1 MKKTITILLAALL
14 LISLCVSCN
23 NGSIVD
29 DAFTCI
35 VTFDGNGADTAEQT
49 QQRVSKGVG
58 ISLKG
63 NTFIKDGFCFLWW
76 NTEANGSGTDYFN
89 GQHICFDE
97 DLTLYAQW
105 GILISEDTTALTD
118 GNRYTLNRS
127 VEVAERLTVTGNVS
141 LILPD
146 GYRLTAQKGIS
157 VNEGNSL
164 TIDSLGSGTGELA
177 AIASDDNTFDAAIG
191 GEEGFSSGL
200 ITIYGGNVTA
210 TYGGSFGAAIGGGR
224 NGSGT
229 VTIYG
234 GNVTVTNKS
243 RFGAAIGGGDKGN
256 GTVTI
261 YDGNVNVVYSDG
273 HAAAIGG
280 GTGKDGTVTINGGNV
295 TATSTEYGAA
305 IGGGGE
311 GNGTVTINGGSVTVT
326 SKKYGAAIGGG
337 DEGNG
342 TVTING
348 GTVTAIG
355 EFDGPGIGCGYGGSG
370 GSLTINGGTVFAS
383 GRDYGAGI
391 GGAYTGS
398 GIDVTINGG
407 QVLAIGGEDEAAGIG
422 KGRSGANDGTL
433 TLGEGVALEV
443 SSNCSDWSDYDGTT
457 RQRYMRTK

>member
-1 MKKTITILLAALL
+1 MKKVFAVLISVVLLLLLSVSCSSDGSVDEAFNCTIT
-14 LISLCVSCN
+14 
-23 NGSIVD
+23 
-29 DAFTCI
+29 
-35 VTFDGNGADTAEQT
+35 FDSNGADSEEQAY
-49 QQRVSKGVG
+49 QRVGKGIG
-58 ISLKG
+58 IDLKG
-63 NTFIKDGFCFLWW
+63 NTFIKDGFGFLWW
-76 NTEANGSGTDYFN
+76 NTEADGSGTDYFT
-89 GQHICFDE
+89 GQHVCFDE
-97 DLTLYAQW
+97 DMTLYAQW
-105 GILISEDTTALTD
+105 GILISEDKTALTD
-118 GNRYTLNRS
+118 GNRYTLDRN
-127 VEVAERLTVTGNVS
+127 VEIAERVTVTGNVS

-210 TYGGSFGAAIGGGR
+210 TYGGLFGAAIGGGR

-370 GSLTINGGTVFAS
+370 GSLTINGGTVSAS
-383 GRDYGAGI
+383 GRDFGAGI
-391 GGAYTGS
+391 GGAYSGS

-422 KGRSGANDGTL
+422 RGRSGANDGTL

-443 SSNCSDWSDYDGTT
+443 SSDNENWSDYDGTT
-457 RQRYMRTK
+457 RQKYMRTK

>member
-1 MKKTITILLAALL
+1 MKKTITILLAVVL

-35 VTFDGNGADTAEQT
+35 ITFDGNGADTAEQM

-76 NTEANGSGTDYFN
+76 NTEADGSGKSYFN

-127 VEVAERLTVTGNVS
+127 VEVAERLTVTGNVT

-164 TIDSLGSGTGELA
+164 TIDSLGIGTGELA

-210 TYGGSFGAAIGGGR
+210 TYEGSFGAAIGGGR

-243 RFGAAIGGGDKGN
+243 RFGAAIGGGDNGN

-261 YDGNVNVVYSDG
+261 YDGNVNVYSDG

-280 GTGKDGTVTINGGNV
+280 GAGKDGTVTINGGNV
-295 TATSTEYGAA
+295 TATSTEF
-305 IGGGGE
+305 
-311 GNGTVTINGGSVTVT
+311 
-326 SKKYGAAIGGG
+326 GAAIGGG

-355 EFDGPGIGCGYGGSG
+355 EFDGPGIGCGYDGSG
-370 GSLTINGGTVFAS
+370 GSLTINGGKVFAS

-422 KGRSGANDGTL
+422 RGRSGANDGTL

-443 SSNCSDWSDYDGTT
+443 SSDNENWSDYDGTT

>member
-1 MKKTITILLAALL
+1 MKKVFAVLISVVLLLLLSVSCSSDGSVDEAFNCTIT
-14 LISLCVSCN
+14 
-23 NGSIVD
+23 
-29 DAFTCI
+29 
-35 VTFDGNGADTAEQT
+35 FDSNGADSEEQAY
-49 QQRVSKGVG
+49 QRVGKGIG
-58 ISLKG
+58 IDLKG
-63 NTFIKDGFCFLWW
+63 NTFIKDGFGFLWW
-76 NTEANGSGTDYFN
+76 NTEADGSGTDYFT
-89 GQHICFDE
+89 GQHVCFDE
-97 DLTLYAQW
+97 DMTLYAQW
-105 GILISEDTTALTD
+105 GILISEDKTALTD
-118 GNRYTLNRS
+118 GNRYTLDRN
-127 VEVAERLTVTGNVS
+127 VEIAERVTVTGNVS

-210 TYGGSFGAAIGGGR
+210 TYGGLFGAAIGGGR

-370 GSLTINGGTVFAS
+370 GSLTINGGTVSAS
-383 GRDYGAGI
+383 GRDFGAGI
-391 GGAYTGS
+391 GGAYNGS
-398 GIDVTINGG
+398 GFDVTINGG
-407 QVLAIGGEDEAAGIG
+407 QVYTQGADGAAGIG
-422 KGRSGANDGTL
+422 RGRTGAGDGTL

-443 SSNCSDWSDYDGTT
+443 SSNGSDWSDYDGTT

>member
-1 MKKTITILLAALL
+1 MKKTITILLAVVL

-35 VTFDGNGADTAEQT
+35 VTFDGNGADTAEQM

-76 NTEANGSGTDYFN
+76 NTEADGSGKSYFN

-127 VEVAERLTVTGNVS
+127 VEVAERLTVTGNVT

-164 TIDSLGSGTGELA
+164 TIDSLGIGTGELA

-234 GNVTVTNKS
+234 GNVTVTNNS
-243 RFGAAIGGGDKGN
+243 RFGAAIGGGDNGN

-261 YDGNVNVVYSDG
+261 YDGNVNVYSDG

-280 GTGKDGTVTINGGNV
+280 GAGKDGTVTINGGNV
-295 TATSTEYGAA
+295 TATSTEF
-305 IGGGGE
+305 
-311 GNGTVTINGGSVTVT
+311 
-326 SKKYGAAIGGG
+326 GAAIGGG

-355 EFDGPGIGCGYGGSG
+355 EFDGPGIGCGYDGSG
-370 GSLTINGGTVFAS
+370 GSLTINGGKVFAS

-422 KGRSGANDGTL
+422 RGRSGANDGTL

-443 SSNCSDWSDYDGTT
+443 SSDNENWSDYDGTT
-457 RQRYMRTK
+457 RQQYMRTK

>member
-1 MKKTITILLAALL
+1 MRKIIAVLVSVILLMLLSVSCSSDGSVDEAFNCTITF
-14 LISLCVSCN
+14 N
-23 NGSIVD
+23 
-29 DAFTCI
+29 
-35 VTFDGNGADTAEQT
+35 GNGADTAEQM

-76 NTEANGSGTDYFN
+76 NTEADGSGKSYFN

-127 VEVAERLTVTGNVS
+127 VEVAERLTVTGNVT

-200 ITIYGGNVTA
+200 ITLYGGNVTA

-229 VTIYG
+229 VSIYGGNVWATYEGTYGAAIGGGDKGSGTVTIYG

-243 RFGAAIGGGDKGN
+243 RFGAAIGGGRN
-256 GTVTI
+256 SSGTVTI
-261 YDGNVNVVYSDG
+261 FDGNVTVVYSDG

-280 GTGKDGTVTINGGNV
+280 GAGGNGTVTINGGNV
-295 TATSTEYGAA
+295 TATSMEYGAT
-305 IGGGGE
+305 IGGG
-311 GNGTVTINGGSVTVT
+311 N
-326 SKKYGAAIGGG
+326 
-337 DEGNG
+337 DGNG

-348 GTVTAIG
+348 GTVTATG
-355 EFDGPGIGCGYGGSG
+355 EFDAPGIGVGYTGSG
-370 GSLTINGGTVFAS
+370 GSLTINGGMVIAT
-383 GRDYGAGI
+383 GGDYGAGI
-391 GGAYTGS
+391 GGS
-398 GIDVTINGG
+398 
-407 QVLAIGGEDEAAGIG
+407 
-422 KGRSGANDGTL
+422 
-433 TLGEGVALEV
+433 
-443 SSNCSDWSDYDGTT
+443 
-457 RQRYMRTK
+457 

>member
-29 DAFTCI
+29 DAFNCT

-127 VEVAERLTVTGNVS
+127 VEVAERLTVTGNVT

-164 TIDSLGSGTGELA
+164 TIDSLGIGTGELA

-210 TYGGSFGAAIGGGR
+210 TYEGSFGAAIGGGR

-243 RFGAAIGGGDKGN
+243 RFGAAIGGGDNGN

-261 YDGNVNVVYSDG
+261 YDGNVNVYSDG

-280 GTGKDGTVTINGGNV
+280 GAGKDGTVTINGGNV
-295 TATSTEYGAA
+295 TATSTEF
-305 IGGGGE
+305 
-311 GNGTVTINGGSVTVT
+311 
-326 SKKYGAAIGGG
+326 GAAIGGG

-355 EFDGPGIGCGYGGSG
+355 EFDGPGIGCGYDGSG
-370 GSLTINGGTVFAS
+370 GSLTINGGKVFAS

-422 KGRSGANDGTL
+422 RGRSGANDGTL

-443 SSNCSDWSDYDGTT
+443 SSDNENWSDYDGTT
-457 RQRYMRTK
+457 RQKYMRTK